1 MENILLI
8 SIGTG
13 KITLG
18 SSALKLKNAGVIG
31 WVMKANLIDV
41 MMSST
46 NNSPYAR
53 TAKTAEIH
61 TFVIASV
68 ARQSTFFRCS
78 TGMDCRVAVASR
90 NDEW

>member
-1 MENILLI
+1 MKNQIKMQRHDFENILDNIDSVLI
-8 SIGTG
+8 
-13 KITLG
+13 
-18 SSALKLKNAGVIG
+18 
-31 WVMKANLIDV
+31 
-41 MMSST
+41 
-46 NNSPYAR
+46 NSPYAR